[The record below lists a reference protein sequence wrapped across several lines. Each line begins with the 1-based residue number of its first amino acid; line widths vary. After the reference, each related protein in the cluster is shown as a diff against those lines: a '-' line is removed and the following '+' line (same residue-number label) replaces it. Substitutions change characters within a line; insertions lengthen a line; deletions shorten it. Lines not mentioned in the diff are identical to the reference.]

1 MSAEFL
7 DTNVLIYFAE
17 QHDERFPRSAELLE
31 SGGIASVQVLNE
43 FASVARRKL
52 RLDWPEI
59 EEALLLLRSLLDIR
73 PLSLGMHDLGIGL
86 AARHGFQVYDAMIV
100 ASALLAGCQTLW
112 SEDMQHG
119 QLIAGRL
126 RILNPFA

>member
-17 QHDERFPRSAELLE
+17 QHEEKFPRSAELLE

-43 FASVARRKL
+43 FANVARRKL

-59 EEALLLLRSLLDIR
+59 EEALLLIRSLLDIR
-73 PLSLGMHDLGIGL
+73 PVTIETHETGVVL
-86 AARHGFQVYDAMIV
+86 AARHGFQVHDAMIV
-100 ASALLAGCQTLW
+100 AAALSAGCITLW

-119 QLIAGRL
+119 LLVEGRL
-126 RILNPFA
+126 RILNPYR